1 MNKRKQKLEIKAEE
15 LFPMERDPLMDYD
28 VTSDWFSS
36 SNNSDLDIPPN
47 AIYDDFL
54 NLLDLPLHFED
65 EPLSH
70 ENKEIFQELCC
81 TSTPKSSRPS
91 VSKVFNDSG
100 IDELGVKKI
109 KKESDNSYHV
119 LQDIT
124 SKINSFNNSN
134 FTNLSH
140 LSDLSKSH
148 DISSEASFK
157 KHVNILR
164 KDFVLQNKNKS
175 TDYSSS
181 ITKEQMVY
189 YTGIKNYDLAIA
201 ILKHIKMPKCEVSGF
216 KMELMALMKLRLD
229 LPWLDMSFRFS
240 ISENVLK
247 KTIKKAYDIMSYSL
261 EDLLPWHSQRKI
273 SRRTV
278 SRTYYIYSLISGESS
293 HILILL
299 TDSKKPVLFVSQN
312 YDTKISALSVILNR
326 CSAFLIPGDVVCNTD
341 ANGINVFYTINN
353 QHQALFLNSPSPNN
367 YSVIE
372 KCHLFMTELLSEF
385 TFLTKQNSSFEL
397 SKLARVASAIVNI
410 NAVSEISLSQLQKMY
425 EKSSRLNNYIF
436 HRH

>member
-1 MNKRKQKLEIKAEE
+1 MMNKRKQKLETKPEE
-15 LFPMERDPLMDYD
+15 LFPTERDPLMDYD

-47 AIYDDFL
+47 AIYDDFF
-54 NLLDLPLHFED
+54 NLLDLPLNFED

-70 ENKEIFQELCC
+70 ENKEIFQELYC

-91 VSKVFNDSG
+91 VSKIFNDSG

-109 KKESDNSYHV
+109 KKESNDSYHV
-119 LQDIT
+119 LEDIT
-124 SKINSFNNSN
+124 SKINSFNNSS
-134 FTNLSH
+134 FSNLSY
-140 LSDLSKSH
+140 LSNQSKCN
-148 DISSEASFK
+148 DTSSETSFK

-175 TDYSSS
+175 IDYTRS

-189 YTGIKNYDLAIA
+189 YTGIKNYNVAIA
-201 ILKHIKMPKCEVSGF
+201 VLKHIKMPKCEVSSF

-240 ISENVLK
+240 ISESVLM
-247 KTIKKAYDIMSYSL
+247 KTVKKAFDVMSYSL

-278 SRTYYIYSLISGESS
+278 NRTYYIYSLISGESS

-299 TDSKKPVLFVSQN
+299 TDSKKPVLFVSEN
-312 YDTKISALSVILNR
+312 YDTNISTLPVILNR
-326 CSAFLIPGDVVCNTD
+326 CSAFLIPGDVVSISD
-341 ANGINVFYTINN
+341 ANGINMFYTINN
-353 QHQALFLNSPSPNN
+353 QHQALFLNSPSPHN

-372 KCHLFMTELLSEF
+372 KCHLVMTELLSEF
-385 TFLTKQNSSFEL
+385 AFLTRQNSSFEL
-397 SKLARVASAIVNI
+397 SKLAKVACAIVNI
-410 NAVSEISLSQLQKMY
+410 NSVSEVSLSQLQKMY
-425 EKSSRLNNYIF
+425 EKSSRII
-436 HRH
+436 RK